1 MSDDPTPD
9 APATIELGEDE
20 IEALKF
26 DERQRRP
33 AQKPKRLPST
43 VEAVIA
49 MGRRARRLNRTG
61 EWTTW
66 WVDDA
71 RALSRPSDL
80 AHTLRLVRQPPR
92 GGRRL

>member
-43 VEAVIA
+43 VEAVDRDGA
-49 MGRRARRLNRTG
+49 PGSAAESDRRMDHLVGR
-61 EWTTW
+61 
-66 WVDDA
+66 
-71 RALSRPSDL
+71 
-80 AHTLRLVRQPPR
+80 
-92 GGRRL
+92 